1 MNIFRSMKE
10 MKVYLFVDDENIRY
24 SNQEI
29 FVAHRY
35 ANIYVK
41 CK

>member
-1 MNIFRSMKE
+1 MKKI
-10 MKVYLFVDDENIRY
+10 KVYLLVDDEYIRY

-29 FVAHRY
+29 FVHHRY